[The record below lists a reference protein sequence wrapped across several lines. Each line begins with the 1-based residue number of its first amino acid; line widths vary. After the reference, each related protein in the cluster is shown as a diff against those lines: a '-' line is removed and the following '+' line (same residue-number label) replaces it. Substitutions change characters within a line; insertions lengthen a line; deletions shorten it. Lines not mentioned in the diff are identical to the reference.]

1 MARILAI
8 DLGKFKSVACVFNSA
23 DGEYSYRTVATT
35 PVAIRELLTEVAPD
49 RVVIE
54 IGAQA
59 GWVSDLCESRGID
72 LQVANPH
79 HDAWRW
85 KNVRRKTDRD
95 DALRLAQ
102 MSEMGSLPTVHVPKK
117 ATRQWRGLIAY
128 RHTLVTRRTAI
139 KNGIRS
145 VLDQQGITW
154 PSGRA
159 GWTKKTLEKLG
170 TYTSEVDKGNDVEL
184 WRMQL
189 SLEHKALRQVE
200 ELIELIEAKLD
211 GVAEA
216 DERVRRLRT
225 IPGVGP
231 RLSELVVA
239 IVDDPHRFR
248 TAKQLGAYAGLVPK
262 QYESGTMSRQGR
274 ITCRGNALLRAVL
287 VEVGWM
293 MRRYNTWFEEIFDR
307 VCRGARTRKKIAVV
321 AVARR
326 VLICCWA
333 MLRDQTDWRR
343 PVPA

>member
-1 MARILAI
+1 MAKILAI
-8 DLGKFKSVACVFNSA
+8 DLGKFKSVACILNSA

-35 PVAIRELLTEVAPD
+35 PSVVRALVLEVTPD
-49 RVVIE
+49 RIVIE
-54 IGAQA
+54 IGSQA
-59 GWVSDLCESRGID
+59 GWIADLSESLGVE

-79 HDAWRW
+79 HEAWRW

-102 MSEMGSLPTVHVPKK
+102 MSEMESLPSVHMPKK
-117 ATRQWRGLIAY
+117 ATRQWRSFITY

-145 VLDQQGITW
+145 ILDQQGITW

-159 GWTKKTLEKLG
+159 GWTKKTLEKLS
-170 TYTSEVDKGNDVEL
+170 TYASEVNKGAEAEL
-184 WRMQL
+184 WRLQL
-189 SLEHKALRQVE
+189 ALEHRALQQVE
-200 ELIELIEAKLD
+200 QLIDLIEAKLD
-211 GVAEA
+211 AVAAA

-231 RLSELVVA
+231 RLGELVVA

-274 ITCRGNALLRAVL
+274 ITGRGNTLLRAIL

-293 MRRYNTWFEEIFDR
+293 MRRYNTWFEGIFDR
-307 VCRGARTRKKIAVV
+307 VCRGAKTRKKIAVV

-326 VLICCWA
+326 ILICCWA
-333 MLRDQTDWRR
+333 MLRDQTDWRC
-343 PVPA
+343 PVPT